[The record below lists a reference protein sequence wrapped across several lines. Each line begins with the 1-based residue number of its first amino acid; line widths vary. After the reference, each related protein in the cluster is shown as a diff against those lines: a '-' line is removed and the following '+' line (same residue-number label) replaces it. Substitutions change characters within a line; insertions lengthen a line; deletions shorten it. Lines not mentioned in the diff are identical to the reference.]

1 MKYIRIAIF
10 LFICAQ
16 TTLAQHYIVAPIPK
30 ADPFLK
36 RPKSFEGHRF
46 DRRMFFVEISLLGAA
61 KTADAISTRQ
71 LLNRGGGEGNPIFG
85 RNPSS
90 GKQAGINAGF
100 FAAQSTLFYLTEHN
114 RNAGGPLDRACL
126 GWAPRSQIM
135 RSWLSATPDLSVI
148 PSHARTWFQASNVQ
162 APKQKR

>member
-1 MKYIRIAIF
+1 MKYILIAIF

-16 TTLAQHYIVAPIPK
+16 TTLAQHYVIAPIPK

-36 RPKSFEGHRF
+36 RPKSFESHRF

-85 RNPSS
+85 LNPSS

-100 FAAQSTLFYLTEHN
+100 FIAQSTLFYLTEHN
-114 RNAGGPLDRACL
+114 HNAWVRWTGRVWL
-126 GWAPRSQIM
+126 G
-135 RSWLSATPDLSVI
+135 ATI
-148 PSHARTWFQASNVQ
+148 ANHAQLAVCNARLVPHSKSCQDMVSGL
-162 APKQKR
+162 

>member
-100 FAAQSTLFYLTEHN
+100 FIAQSTLFYLTEHN
-114 RNAGGPLDRACL
+114 HE
-126 GWAPRSQIM
+126 
-135 RSWLSATPDLSVI
+135 SATTLEP
-148 PSHARTWFQASNVQ
+148 T
-162 APKQKR
+162 APTSEFVVVALPIVNKTSRRGLQFPVDFG

>member
-1 MKYIRIAIF
+1 PVLSPLPTRRSSD
-10 LFICAQ
+10 L
-16 TTLAQHYIVAPIPK
+16 K

-90 GKQAGINAGF
+90 GKQAGINARSEEHTSEL
-100 FAAQSTLFYLTEHN
+100 QSRDH
-114 RNAGGPLDRACL
+114 
-126 GWAPRSQIM
+126 
-135 RSWLSATPDLSVI
+135 
-148 PSHARTWFQASNVQ
+148 
-162 APKQKR
+162 